1 MDLRAENQSM
11 DKQELVAK
19 ETLIKLHPLSELLPD
34 DIDDLAKN
42 IYIEYLPAGSVLF
55 QQGAT
60 DPLAIYLLS
69 GTVELHDRTGQQSRI
84 IGCEA
89 LARRALSQ
97 QKPRNATA
105 TAVTDVAII
114 RIDGKLLELMLNTC
128 SLAQSTRP
136 ATLNAD
142 VIEDRL
148 FSRLYQDYLDDQLA
162 VPSMPDIALRVR
174 RAIDDSNKNVDDI
187 AKIVQA
193 DPGLTA
199 RLVQVANTSLYRGTT
214 PILGCRQAITRL
226 GLQQTR
232 NLVFSF
238 ALKQLFRADS
248 APLRK
253 RMIGMW
259 QHTASVAAI
268 AAILAK
274 LTPGFEIDRGLL
286 AGLVH
291 DIGVLPILSYAER
304 YPQLIANPAVFDDL
318 LSRLRGQIGALVL
331 RKWEFD
337 EDLVTVALE
346 AENWER
352 DAGPEVDYADLIII
366 AQLHSYIGTP
376 RMATLPAID
385 QVPAF
390 TKLALGKLSPRM
402 SVQILEESRDD
413 ITEVE
418 KLLLG

>member
-1 MDLRAENQSM
+1 MDDRQ
-11 DKQELVAK
+11 LVTK
-19 ETLIKLHPLSELLPD
+19 DILLKLHPLCDLLAD
-34 DIDDLAKN
+34 DIEDLAKN
-42 IYIEYLPAGSVLF
+42 VHVEHLPAGSVLF

-60 DPLAIYLLS
+60 DTLAIYLLS
-69 GTVELHDRTGQQSRI
+69 GTVELRDRRGQQSRVN
-84 IGCEA
+84 GGEA
-89 LARRALSQ
+89 SARRALSQ

-105 TAVTDVAII
+105 TAVTNVSII
-114 RIDGKLLELMLNTC
+114 RIDDKLLELMLNTRN
-128 SLAQSTRP
+128 LAQGARAS
-136 ATLNAD
+136 ALNAD

-174 RAIDDSNKNVDDI
+174 RAIDDPNRSVDDI

-199 RLVQVANTSLYRGTT
+199 RLVQVANSPLYRGTT
-214 PILGCRQAITRL
+214 PVLGCRQAITRL

-248 APLRK
+248 PPLRQ
-253 RMIGMW
+253 RMIQMW

-274 LTPGFEIDRGLL
+274 LTPGFEADRGLL
-286 AGLVH
+286 AGLTH

-304 YPQLIANPAVFDDL
+304 YPQLISNPAVFDEI

-390 TKLALGKLSPRM
+390 DKLAIGKLSPRM

-413 ITEVE
+413 IAEVE

>member
-1 MDLRAENQSM
+1 MDNSQ
-11 DKQELVAK
+11 LVTK
-19 ETLIKLHPLSELLPD
+19 ETLLKLHPLSDLLAD
-34 DIDDLAKN
+34 DIEDLARN
-42 IYIEYLPAGSVLF
+42 IRVEQLEAGSVLF
-55 QQGAT
+55 QQGAN
-60 DPLAIYLLS
+60 DPLAIYLLT
-69 GTVELHDRTGQQSRI
+69 GTVELVDRGGRRSQVTG
-84 IGCEA
+84 GEA
-89 LARRALSQ
+89 AARRALCQ
-97 QKPRNATA
+97 EKPRSATA
-105 TAVTDVAII
+105 TALTDITVI
-114 RIDGKLLELMLNTC
+114 RIDDKLLELMLNTRN
-128 SLAQSTRP
+128 LAQDARP
-136 ATLNAD
+136 VTLDAD

-174 RAIDDSNKNVDDI
+174 RAIDDPNKSVEDI
-187 AKIVQA
+187 AKIIQA

-199 RLVQVANTSLYRGTT
+199 RLVQVANSPLYRGTT
-214 PILGCRQAITRL
+214 PVLGCRQAVTRL

-232 NLVFSF
+232 NLVYSF
-238 ALKQLFRADS
+238 ALKQLFRADT

-253 RMIGMW
+253 RMIAMW

-268 AAILAK
+268 AAVLAK

-304 YPQLIANPAVFDDL
+304 YPQLLANPAVFDDVL
-318 LSRLRGQIGALVL
+318 ARLRGQIGALVL

-337 EDLVTVALE
+337 ADLATVSLE

-366 AQLHSYIGTP
+366 AQLHSYVGTP

-402 SVQILEESRDD
+402 SVQILEIARQD
-413 ITEVE
+413 IAAVE

>member
-1 MDLRAENQSM
+1 MDNLQFVT
-11 DKQELVAK
+11 KG
-19 ETLIKLHPLSELLPD
+19 TLLKLHPLSDLLAD
-34 DIDDLAKN
+34 DIEDLARN
-42 IYIEYLPAGSVLF
+42 IRVEQLQAGSVLF

-60 DPLAIYLLS
+60 DPLAIYLLA
-69 GTVELHDRTGQQSRI
+69 GTVELGDRGGRRSQVTGGDAS
-84 IGCEA
+84 
-89 LARRALSQ
+89 ARRALCQ
-97 QKPRNATA
+97 EKPRSATA
-105 TAVTDVAII
+105 TALTDVAII
-114 RIDGKLLELMLNTC
+114 RIDDKLLELMLNTRN
-128 SLAQSTRP
+128 LAQGATP
-136 ATLNAD
+136 ATLDAD

-174 RAIDDSNKNVDDI
+174 RAIDDPNKNVEDI

-199 RLVQVANTSLYRGTT
+199 RLVQVANSPLYRGTT
-214 PILGCRQAITRL
+214 PVLGCRQAVTRL

-232 NLVFSF
+232 NLVYSF

-268 AAILAK
+268 AAVLAK

-304 YPQLIANPAVFDDL
+304 YPQLLANPAVFDDVL
-318 LSRLRGQIGALVL
+318 ARLRGQIGVLVL
-331 RKWEFD
+331 RKWEFE
-337 EDLVTVALE
+337 EDLAMVALE

-366 AQLHSYIGTP
+366 AQLHSYVGTP

-402 SVQILEESRDD
+402 SVQILEEAHKD
-413 ITEVE
+413 IAAVE